1 METRRCPTFEEDF
14 IHNCCRWYIVLIA
27 DSFAIFNYLIHLFIA
42 MIYDDDLSDAF
53 LSALDYLVN
62 SFMENSPIIYI
73 AVEKRFECMCLNFV
87 KFL

>member
-27 DSFAIFNYLIHLFIA
+27 DSFAIFNSLIHLFIA
-42 MIYDDDLSDAF
+42 VIYDNDLTDAF

-62 SFMENSPIIYI
+62 SFMENSPMVYI
-73 AVEKRFECMCLNFV
+73 AVEKRFECMCL